1 MLEAGKHHSLRIV
14 TVKDDVLTVDAGQFG
29 EIEVIN
35 NDLIIKYK
43 AGEFAD
49 VFLLPESEG
58 SVKGFLGKAIA
69 NLGEFARLRVVANSE
84 FGTFFDIGIEKDL
97 FCPFQEQ
104 KTDLEI
110 NHYYNVYV
118 YLDETTNRLAASTKI
133 EKFISDEKPELQELQ
148 NAEVFILN
156 KSQLGYNAIVENK
169 HHGLIYD
176 NQVFTELKPG
186 QRLIAVIKK
195 IRDDNKIDLRLF
207 KNDHVDISSF
217 EELILNYLKSHDGT
231 MHLND
236 ESEPED
242 IYNTFG
248 ISKKNFKKAL
258 GALYR
263 KKKIDLKETVVRML

>member
-1 MLEAGKHHSLRIV
+1 MFEAGKHHSLRIIS
-14 TVKDDVLTVDAGQFG
+14 VKDDILTFDAGQFG
-29 EIEVIN
+29 EIEVVN
-35 NDLIIKYK
+35 NDLIIKYT
-43 AGEFAD
+43 AGETAD
-49 VFLLPESEG
+49 VFLLPEPDG

-69 NLGEFARLRVVANSE
+69 NLGEFARLRVVSNTDHGS
-84 FGTFFDIGIEKDL
+84 FFDIGIEKDL

-110 NHYYNVYV
+110 NHYYSVYV
-118 YLDETTNRLAASTKI
+118 YLDETTNRLAVSTKI
-133 EKFISDEKPELQELQ
+133 DKYILDEKPELEEMQ
-148 NAEVFILN
+148 NAEIFILN

-169 HHGLIYD
+169 YHGLIYD
-176 NQVFTELKPG
+176 NEVFTELKPG
-186 QRLIAVIKK
+186 QKLNAVIKK

-217 EELILNYLKSHDGT
+217 EVMILDYLKAHDGQ

-236 ESEPED
+236 ESEPEE
-242 IYNTFG
+242 IYEVFG

-263 KKKIDLKETVVRML
+263 KKRVDLKDTNVKLT

>member
-1 MLEAGKHHSLRIV
+1 MYEAGKHHNLRIIS
-14 TVKDDVLTVDAGQFG
+14 VKDDIITFDAGQFG
-29 EIEVIN
+29 EIEVVN

-43 AGEFAD
+43 AGETAD
-49 VFLLPESEG
+49 VFLLPESDG

-69 NLGEFARLRVVANSE
+69 GLGEFARLRVVSNTEYGS
-84 FGTFFDIGIEKDL
+84 FFDIGIEKDL

-110 NHYYNVYV
+110 NHYYIVYV

-133 EKFISDEKPELQELQ
+133 EKFILDEKPELQEMQ
-148 NAEVFILN
+148 NAEILILN
-156 KSQLGYNAIVENK
+156 KTQLGYNAIVENK
-169 HHGLIYD
+169 YHGLLYENEI
-176 NQVFTELKPG
+176 FTELKPG
-186 QRLIAVIKK
+186 QKLNAVIKK
-195 IRDDNKIDLRLF
+195 IREDNKIDLRLF
-207 KNDHVDISSF
+207 KNDHADISGF
-217 EELILNYLKSHDGT
+217 ETMIINYLKSHDGQ

-242 IYNTFG
+242 IYETFG

-263 KKKIDLKETVVRML
+263 KKIIDLKSTNVKLL